1 MEINLLDPNKLHK
14 LHISIA
20 VMLENWRMDEAI
32 QLAVATWEQISPGQ
46 ETDLLR
52 CLVGAEDNLPM
63 SEDDLFE
70 LRKMALDLAEEYRQ
84 ARLQAVTS

>member
-1 MEINLLDPNKLHK
+1 METPIIPHELHVNLTYL
-14 LHISIA
+14 
-20 VMLENWRMDEAI
+20 LENWWVEEAI
-32 QLAVATWEQISPGQ
+32 GVAVNAWSLINPGQ

-70 LRKMALDLAEEYRQ
+70 LRKIALDLAEEYRQ
-84 ARLQAVTS
+84 ARLQAVAS